1 MVLTENAML
10 CRLLP
15 IALFAVL
22 GIPAHAATPPLPAAS
37 RGELLYSTHC
47 IACHTT
53 QVHWRDK
60 KRARDWA
67 SLQAEVNNWQKLSG
81 LGWNEDDVVAVARYL
96 NARCYHY
103 PAPE

>member
-1 MVLTENAML
+1 MTLTENDMLWKSILVTLLAML
-10 CRLLP
+10 GNL
-15 IALFAVL
+15 
-22 GIPAHAATPPLPAAS
+22 AHAATPPLPTAS

-47 IACHTT
+47 IACHST

-67 SLQAEVNNWQKLSG
+67 SLQTEVNNWQKLSG

-96 NARCYHY
+96 NACCYHY